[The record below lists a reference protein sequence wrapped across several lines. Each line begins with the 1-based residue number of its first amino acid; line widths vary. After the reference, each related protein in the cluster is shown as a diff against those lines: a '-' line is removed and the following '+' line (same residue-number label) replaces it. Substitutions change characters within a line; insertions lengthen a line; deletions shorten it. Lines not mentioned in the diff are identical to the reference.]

1 MGKIVSNS
9 EHHFLNLT
17 FIRYFIMPIKSY
29 LSSSRKLLHCISP
42 SPLSFDSA
50 SQKAPLSKVLR
61 PICFFLIF
69 FIQRGL
75 FKKNLTL
82 PLCFNDSKNSPRSNL
97 DILRWLLKKETK
109 DKLWRIGFGK
119 FSVKNYFLTHYF

>member
-1 MGKIVSNS
+1 MLVKFYV
-9 EHHFLNLT
+9 
-17 FIRYFIMPIKSY
+17 
-29 LSSSRKLLHCISP
+29 SSSRKLLHCVSP

-50 SQKAPLSKVLR
+50 SQKAPLSKASR
-61 PICFFLIF
+61 PTCFFLNF

-75 FKKNLTL
+75 FKKYLTL
-82 PLCFNDSKNSPRSNL
+82 PLCFNDSKNSPSSNL

-109 DKLWRIGFGK
+109 DKLWTIGFGK